1 MVKPNAWMLAL
12 LLGSRSA
19 HALVWPDVAARMER
33 DLASP
38 DTGLR
43 RAAVEGL
50 ARLSDRVATPLV
62 LAALRDA
69 DDSVKIAAADAAIR
83 LRIGDA
89 TQAVTWWLNSSNSRL
104 RTKACEV
111 AGRLPDSRA
120 IQGLARALGDS
131 DAAVRAAAADALGHH
146 QADESVPPL
155 LGRLDDQAPTVR
167 VSAIRALAHLHD
179 GRAALPLSTKVQDSS
194 IEVREAAIRA
204 LGTLRDQRAAPVL
217 SLALRDTNV
226 NVQRAALRALGQLR
240 ASDAVDAIIPFA
252 TDRSPATRIPAIR
265 ALGAIGSPSAV
276 RVLVGMLGV
285 GDDAVGA
292 LERSPVRDALVDCGT
307 AAIGPVATVLDA
319 PTHAS
324 APVSAAWVL
333 GALGAHDH
341 VGDIVASM
349 RKGLLPVAAALHALV
364 GAGTAADVA
373 VLLEFVSSTNP
384 TIRDQALSA
393 AAALLDPS
401 HPDGRAVEP
410 LAAALLEP
418 STTSKQQARLASL
431 LGRTGA
437 SRAAPHLANLV
448 QARNPELQLAA
459 IDALG
464 MLGPSGADDVLL
476 QVVDSPDPAVRL
488 HAAAAL
494 ALSGGSH
501 ARDVLVDR
509 LDTGDE
515 IDRTSY
521 LVALGGVL
529 SRLPDEHVIARL
541 AAWLPLMAGAERD
554 SMIEAIGRAPTLS
567 AIRVLAAL
575 TTSPDPADRRSA
587 TAMLAAHRGSDDAQ
601 ALARGRLADEDPSVS
616 AEGAWA
622 MGTLG
627 TVSDIARLSELAHA
641 RATDVAANAVASIG
655 RILAES
661 ENRTGATDDS
671 EHVLCERVSDARAE
685 VRANAL
691 SGLAHTRVRC
701 DLGAAE
707 RSALAGDPDENVRAA
722 AARAVSRFATP
733 ADAAALGQCAESD
746 PSWTVGRYCLA
757 PARAPSRTQHVL
769 VYIVPDGARAPQ
781 PQAPYCVALADA
793 TLRLGS
799 ADRRGALFDPNA
811 PQGDVALC
819 RPRW

>member
-1 MVKPNAWMLAL
+1 MVKPNAWMLAIV
-12 LLGSRSA
+12 LGSRLA

-38 DTGLR
+38 DPGLR
-43 RAAVEGL
+43 RSAAEGL
-50 ARLSDRVATPLV
+50 ARLSDRMATPLV

-69 DDSVKIAAADAAIR
+69 DDSVKMAAADAAIR
-83 LRIGDA
+83 SRIGDA
-89 TQAVTWWLNSSNSRL
+89 TQAVTSWLNAPNSRL

-131 DAAVRAAAADALGHH
+131 DAAVRSAAADALGHH

-167 VSAIRALAHLHD
+167 ISAIRALAHLRD
-179 GRAALPLSTKVQDSS
+179 GRAALPLSAKVQDSS

-204 LGTLRDQRAAPVL
+204 LGTLHDQRASPVL
-217 SLALRDTNV
+217 SLALRDNNA

-240 ASDAVDAIIPFA
+240 AFDAVDAIAPFA
-252 TDRSPATRIPAIR
+252 TDRSPATRIRAIR
-265 ALGAIGSPSAV
+265 ALGAIGLPSAV

-285 GDDAVGA
+285 GDDSVGA
-292 LERSPVRDALVDCGT
+292 LERSPVRDALVDCGA
-307 AAIGPVATVLDA
+307 AAIGPLVTVLEA
-319 PTHAS
+319 PTHTS
-324 APVSAAWVL
+324 APVGAAWVL

-341 VGDIVASM
+341 GRDIVASM
-349 RKGLLPVAAALHALV
+349 RKGLLPVTAALHALV
-364 GAGTAADVA
+364 GAGTADDVA
-373 VLLEFVSSTNP
+373 VLLEFVSSTSP
-384 TIRDQALSA
+384 SIRDQALSA

-410 LAAALLEP
+410 LAAALLDP
-418 STTSKQQARLASL
+418 STTPTQQARLALL

-437 SRAAPHLANLV
+437 SRAAPLLAHLV
-448 QARNPELQLAA
+448 QARNLELQLAS

-476 QVVDSPDPAVRL
+476 QVMDSLEPAVRL

-494 ALSGGSH
+494 GQSGASR
-501 ARDVLVDR
+501 AREELVDR
-509 LDTGDE
+509 LDSGDE
-515 IDRTSY
+515 VDRASY
-521 LVALGGVL
+521 LVALGGIL
-529 SRLPDEHVIARL
+529 SRLPDEGVIARL
-541 AAWLPLMAGAERD
+541 AARLPLMAGAERD
-554 SMIEAIGRAPTLS
+554 SMIEAIGRAPTQS
-567 AIRVLAAL
+567 AIRFLAAL
-575 TTSPDPADRRSA
+575 TTSPDSADRRSA
-587 TAMLAAHRGSDDAQ
+587 TAMLAAHRGSEDAH
-601 ALARGRLADEDPSVS
+601 ALARARLADEDPSVS

-627 TVSDIARLSELAHA
+627 TVSDIPRLSELTHG

-655 RILAES
+655 RILAEMNS
-661 ENRTGATDDS
+661 RTGVNTNS
-671 EHVLCERVSDARAE
+671 ERVLCERVSDARAE

-691 SGLAHTRVRC
+691 AGLARARVRC
-701 DLGAAE
+701 DSGAAE

-733 ADAAALGQCAESD
+733 ADAAALRQCAESD
-746 PSWTVGRYCLA
+746 PSWTIGRYCLT
-757 PARAPSRTQHVL
+757 PTYAPSRTRHVL
-769 VYIVPDGARAPQ
+769 VYIVPDGARAPR
-781 PQAPYCVALADA
+781 PQAPYCMALADA

-799 ADRRGALFDPNA
+799 ADRRGALFDPDA